1 MRKNKATLL
10 KRLKQSRPCINQ
22 GLNWANIYLVKFCKV
37 KYSTALNVIEFC
49 NWDPDSENKSLLKY
63 NDLRRQI
70 HFNTLKIK
78 KQYWLVPFRS
88 TIRPSCT
95 WSWISCN
102 VLSNI
107 SPALAC
113 STVYGSL
120 GYRNKAS
127 KSFGE
132 RGRLTDNL
140 KKIVSLHRSYK
151 ITVVHTSCTHSA
163 TGVIHT
169 WVTHLKMEGK
179 QKIIDLIK

>member
-1 MRKNKATLL
+1 MQTKDWITQTHVFGKGS
-10 KRLKQSRPCINQ
+10 QSQILHWFQ
-22 GLNWANIYLVKFCKV
+22 CKGSAARAQTWKTDV
-37 KYSTALNVIEFC
+37 SWSKTTVR
-49 NWDPDSENKSLLKY
+49 W
-63 NDLRRQI
+63 QI
-70 HFNTLKIK
+70 HFNTEKIR
-78 KQYWLVPFRS
+78 KQYWLVPFKS

-132 RGRLTDNL
+132 RGRLIDNL
-140 KKIVSLHRSYK
+140 KKTVSVHRSYNSTTEN
-151 ITVVHTSCTHSA
+151 IQQH
-163 TGVIHT
+163 
-169 WVTHLKMEGK
+169 
-179 QKIIDLIK
+179 D